1 VKPAYFYG
9 NAIWRIIRLF
19 AAATRG
25 GSLRGFLS
33 PLLSESAMHRGIEA
47 IEHFMESIGLTWPP
61 GRVARAELR
70 VSYRIGNTRP
80 LGIDRTL
87 VEFHCDAKRAKVWV
101 PEFSRTSFHQWFE
114 VPYQDFEYTP
124 GGSMLKIKAAARGN
138 APPYSVGI
146 KPLA

>member
-1 VKPAYFYG
+1 MYSGY
-9 NAIWRIIRLF
+9 
-19 AAATRG
+19 
-25 GSLRGFLS
+25 
-33 PLLSESAMHRGIEA
+33 EA
-47 IEHFMESIGLTWPP
+47 IKKFMEAVDLPWTP
-61 GRVARAELR
+61 GNPQQAELR

-80 LGIDRTL
+80 LGIDSTL
-87 VEFHCDAKRAKVWV
+87 VEFHCDERKAKVWV

-114 VPYQDFEYTP
+114 VPHQEFEYTN

>member
-1 VKPAYFYG
+1 MY
-9 NAIWRIIRLF
+9 
-19 AAATRG
+19 
-25 GSLRGFLS
+25 
-33 PLLSESAMHRGIEA
+33 RGIQA
-47 IEHFMESIGLTWPP
+47 IEQFMESIGLTWQP
-61 GRVARAELR
+61 GATESAELR

-87 VEFHCDAKRAKVWV
+87 VEFHCDARRAKVWV

-114 VPYQDFEYTP
+114 VPLQDFEFTP

>member
-1 VKPAYFYG
+1 MY
-9 NAIWRIIRLF
+9 
-19 AAATRG
+19 
-25 GSLRGFLS
+25 
-33 PLLSESAMHRGIEA
+33 RGIEA
-47 IEHFMESIGLTWPP
+47 IEHFMESVGLTWRP
-61 GRVARAELR
+61 GTTQGADLR

-80 LGIDRTL
+80 LGIDCTL
-87 VEFHCDAKRAKVWV
+87 VEFHCDAKRPKVWV

-114 VPYQDFEYTP
+114 VPFQEFEFTP

>member
-1 VKPAYFYG
+1 MPDTCRDGKNREPARTGSFLRE
-9 NAIWRIIRLF
+9 ICLF
-19 AAATRG
+19 
-25 GSLRGFLS
+25 LRGFF
-33 PLLSESAMHRGIEA
+33 SELAMYRGIQA
-47 IEHFMESIGLTWPP
+47 IEQFMESIGLTWSP
-61 GRVARAELR
+61 GSTERAELK

-87 VEFHCDAKRAKVWV
+87 VEFHCDPKRAKVWV

-114 VPYQDFEYTP
+114 VPYQEFEFTP
-124 GGSMLKIKAAARGN
+124 GGSMLKIKAPARGN